1 MKLEIINA
9 YSWMESAT
17 QGNQVEIK
25 GLCNDEPDDLPI
37 LYWNYSPRPPCYL
50 FFRVAYQIGVGIVF
64 DF

>member
-1 MKLEIINA
+1 
-9 YSWMESAT
+9 MESAT